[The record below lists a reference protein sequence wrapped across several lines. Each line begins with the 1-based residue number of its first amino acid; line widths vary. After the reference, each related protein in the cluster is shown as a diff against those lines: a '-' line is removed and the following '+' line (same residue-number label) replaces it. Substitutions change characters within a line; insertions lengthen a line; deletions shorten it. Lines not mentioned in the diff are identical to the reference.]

1 MFSGIVEAVGQLES
15 IIPRTAGVKLTI
27 AAGDL
32 DLSDV
37 HIGDS
42 IACNGVC
49 LTVVE
54 VTKHKFVVDA
64 SPETIACTT
73 GFENIGTLLNL
84 EKALKLSDRLGG
96 HIVTGHVDGKAQ
108 VLAFDAIGDNRQ
120 LRLRAPQ
127 NLTTYIAKK
136 GSVTINGVSLTV
148 NEVENAEFTVHL
160 IAHTLKNTML
170 RTLEV
175 GNFVNLEVDLIARYC
190 ERLLAERED
199 AAETTEIE
207 PQNNR
212 EKKMTKRQLKKMRR

>member
-15 IIPRTAGVKLTI
+15 ITPRTAGVKLTI
-27 AAGDL
+27 AVGDL

-37 HIGDS
+37 AIGDS

-54 VTKHKFVVDA
+54 VTKHKFSVDA

-96 HIVTGHVDGKAQ
+96 HIVTGHVDGKGE
-108 VLAFDAIGDNRQ
+108 VIGFDAIGDNRQ
-120 LRLRAPQ
+120 LRVRAPQ
-127 NLTTYIAKK
+127 NLSAYIAKK
-136 GSVTINGVSLTV
+136 GSITINGVSLTV
-148 NEVENAEFTVHL
+148 NEVEGCDFSIHL

-190 ERLLAERED
+190 ERLLSESDESDEAVS
-199 AAETTEIE
+199 

-212 EKKMTKRQLKKMRR
+212 EKKMSKRQLKKLRR